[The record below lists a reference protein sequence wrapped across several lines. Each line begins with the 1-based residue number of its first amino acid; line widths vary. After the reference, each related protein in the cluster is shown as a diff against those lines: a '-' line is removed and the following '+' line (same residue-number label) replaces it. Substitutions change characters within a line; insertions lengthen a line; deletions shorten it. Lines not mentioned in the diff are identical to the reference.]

1 MFIAREFKQ
10 RTAIVLC
17 VIAALC
23 VSNEP
28 RSAHGAAGDVSFRV
42 ASGTVSAQSA
52 GLATSLDLFIDV
64 DTLSNVEANSW
75 SAGLRIVAEGG
86 SRGGVTFAPPM
97 RVADLPNLSAA
108 SLFPFRDFD
117 RDYQGMSYGVL
128 GNTAEEMVASAIYI
142 EPESMAAP
150 GVTSV
155 GNLVVPNG
163 SGLVALP
170 LFVAAETYGVFR
182 IEVVSDGLQTGV
194 GYATGDDVPNDVALR
209 SMSSHTRGVLRV
221 MGDLPGDANGD
232 GLVDGYDFNV
242 WLLHRTSSEVGPTRG
257 DFNLDGSVDG
267 ADFSVWYE
275 HRFRQSAPASAVPEP
290 QMLGVGIVLL
300 MVWRRGVA

>member
-1 MFIAREFKQ
+1 
-10 RTAIVLC
+10 
-17 VIAALC
+17 
-23 VSNEP
+23 
-28 RSAHGAAGDVSFRV
+28 
-42 ASGTVSAQSA
+42 
-52 GLATSLDLFIDV
+52 
-64 DTLSNVEANSW
+64 
-75 SAGLRIVAEGG
+75 
-86 SRGGVTFAPPM
+86 
-97 RVADLPNLSAA
+97 
-108 SLFPFRDFD
+108 
-117 RDYQGMSYGVL
+117 
-128 GNTAEEMVASAIYI
+128 
-142 EPESMAAP
+142 
-150 GVTSV
+150 V